1 MEFIT
6 DGHQHDGY
14 ILNIKT
20 DLAELTD
27 GRTVSLI
34 ALNREHNQIGKGT
47 ITKTVVKNEE
57 QVDPMIIP
65 IGSKF
70 LMANIRP
77 VSIIVRLNKTVQ
89 RKNCTYINKRPSETL
104 YQFLKHVL
112 AQFECP
118 FPNYLHR
125 KAGRASKLSPHIQ
138 DCHETPASKAAKSA
152 ATAYLVKTEHSK
164 QTKEEEAT
172 SSKSLTS

>member
-1 MEFIT
+1 MVN
-6 DGHQHDGY
+6 Q
-14 ILNIKT
+14 
-20 DLAELTD
+20 
-27 GRTVSLI
+27 I
-34 ALNREHNQIGKGT
+34 ALNREYNQIGKGT
-47 ITKTVVKNEE
+47 ITNTVAKNEE

-77 VSIIVRLNKTVQ
+77 VSMIVRLDNKTVQ
-89 RKNCTYINKRPSETL
+89 RKNCTYINKRPTETL

-118 FPNYLHR
+118 FPNYHHR

-138 DCHETPASKAAKSA
+138 DCHETPAGKAAKSA